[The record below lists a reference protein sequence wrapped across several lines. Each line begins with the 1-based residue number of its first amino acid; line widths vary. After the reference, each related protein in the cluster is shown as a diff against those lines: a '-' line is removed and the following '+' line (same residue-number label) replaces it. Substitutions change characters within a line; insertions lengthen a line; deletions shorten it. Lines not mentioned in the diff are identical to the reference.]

1 MMRSTME
8 LQPALGRPP
17 ASLAL
22 RVAAGVLTGLFVLFE
37 LLAEWQERA
46 RRRRHLRALDDRLL
60 RDLGLSPADVEREA
74 RKRFWMR

>member
-1 MMRSTME
+1 MRSTME
-8 LQPALGRPP
+8 LQSPSGRRP
-17 ASLAL
+17 ASFTLRSAAAL
-22 RVAAGVLTGLFVLFE
+22 LTWLFLLFE

-60 RDLGLSPADVEREA
+60 RDLGLSRADVELES